1 MDTLTGVAGGA
12 VDLGGGWT
20 SPDAA
25 GSGRGA
31 AGDSGF
37 SSIGDPNLSRGG
49 DLILSS
55 AGDPN
60 LSPRPMSTPPLPAG
74 VATGWDG
81 CETGASN
88 PSPVGDSTGVGSIGA
103 GVGSSTTAIRPCG
116 TRMGDCFDL
125 GAVSGGVE
133 ATGDV
138 ASLSLCAMVG
148 LSVEAGG
155 DLGDRRGDLLAV
167 FGL

>member
-1 MDTLTGVAGGA
+1 M
-12 VDLGGGWT
+12 
-20 SPDAA
+20 
-25 GSGRGA
+25 
-31 AGDSGF
+31 
-37 SSIGDPNLSRGG
+37 
-49 DLILSS
+49 SS
-55 AGDPN
+55 AGTQ
-60 LSPRPMSTPPLPAG
+60 LSPQPMSRRRSV

-81 CETGASN
+81 CETGIE
-88 PSPVGDSTGVGSIGA
+88 PVPVGDSTGVGSIGGRGLVHHRDA
-103 GVGSSTTAIRPCG
+103 SVRYAD
-116 TRMGDCFDL
+116 GDCFDL
-125 GAVSGGVE
+125 DAVSGGVE

>member
-1 MDTLTGVAGGA
+1 
-12 VDLGGGWT
+12 
-20 SPDAA
+20 
-25 GSGRGA
+25 
-31 AGDSGF
+31 
-37 SSIGDPNLSRGG
+37 
-49 DLILSS
+49 
-55 AGDPN
+55 
-60 LSPRPMSTPPLPAG
+60 MSTPPLPAG
-74 VATGWDG
+74 VAMEGGADG
-81 CETGASN
+81 SGCVTGASN
-88 PSPVGDSTGVGSIGA
+88 RSPIGDLPGVGSIGA
-103 GVGSSTTAIRPCG
+103 GEGSSTTAMRPCG

-138 ASLSLCAMVG
+138 ASFSLCAMVG

>member
-1 MDTLTGVAGGA
+1 MAE
-12 VDLGGGWT
+12 LGGGLACAD
-20 SPDAA
+20 PR
-25 GSGRGA
+25 GVGGRRGA
-31 AGDSGF
+31 AGDCGF

-49 DLILSS
+49 DPAAPS

-74 VATGWDG
+74 VASVDG
-81 CETGASN
+81 GTDGSGCVADASN
-88 PSPVGDSTGVGSIGA
+88 RSPIGDLPGVGSIGA
-103 GVGSSTTAIRPCG
+103 VEGSSTAAMRPCG

-138 ASLSLCAMVG
+138 ASFSLCAMVG